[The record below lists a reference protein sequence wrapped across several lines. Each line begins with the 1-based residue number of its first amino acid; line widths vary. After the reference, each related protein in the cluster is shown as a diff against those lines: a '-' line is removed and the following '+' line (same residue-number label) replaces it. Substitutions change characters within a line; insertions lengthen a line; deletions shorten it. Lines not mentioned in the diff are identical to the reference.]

1 MIIVIVLCVIGVA
14 VAVYKVSS
22 DDLWDGFW
30 ERLAFMVLFSL
41 AVVWICGLIG
51 AGIAFGI
58 GQLLPT
64 EITTTQTELI
74 SLRHDSETQGHFFLG
89 SGSIDGKLTYF
100 FYKEHRGGFAAG
112 TVPIGDNV
120 IIFEEERENG
130 ILVTRTEH
138 LSWGKEFAFYS
149 PQYSYEFHIPG
160 GSILREFNLQ

>member
-22 DDLWDGFW
+22 DYPWDGLW
-30 ERLAFMVLFSL
+30 ERLAFMVLISL
-41 AVVWICGLIG
+41 TAVMICGLIG
-51 AGIAFGI
+51 TGIAFGI
-58 GQLLPT
+58 GQLIPK
-64 EITTTQTELI
+64 EIATTQTELI

-89 SGSIDGKLTYF
+89 SGSIDGKPTYF
-100 FYKEHRGGFAAG
+100 FYKEHRDGFTAD

-130 ILVTRTEH
+130 TLVTHIEN
-138 LSWGKEFAFYS
+138 LSWGKELAFYS